1 MDCLQKIWE
10 HPLYQEH
17 YRKLQKLERERELCC
32 HTLEHFLDVARLTYI
47 YALEEGLSV
56 SRKVIYA
63 AGLLHDIGKDLQY
76 TDGIPHE
83 ESSAQIAARIL
94 PDCEVSREEP
104 EIIVDLILTH
114 RKKKKA
120 CKARLNELFY
130 KADKGSRNCL
140 ICPASS
146 QCSWSDE
153 KKNLKIHY

>member
-1 MDCLQKIWE
+1 MSHFGALFRCGKADLYLCLGGRAFCLQKGNLRGW
-10 HPLYQEH
+10 
-17 YRKLQKLERERELCC
+17 
-32 HTLEHFLDVARLTYI
+32 TA
-47 YALEEGLSV
+47 
-56 SRKVIYA
+56 SRYW
-63 AGLLHDIGKDLQY
+63 KDLQY

-83 ESSAQIAARIL
+83 ESSAQIAVRIL
-94 PDCEVSREEP
+94 PDCEFSREEQ